1 MKKNLYKYI
10 FITLTICTATS
21 LKICAQTTALG
32 KLTGK
37 VVDVQNNET
46 VPYASA
52 VVLDRKTK
60 AIVKTGQTDING
72 NLIIT
77 NIPEGVFTV
86 KISYVG
92 YQTMVRDSIS
102 ILKGREL
109 INLGTIKMKAA
120 NGNVLS
126 EVTITATKAPIQLGI
141 DKKVF
146 SVDQSLVSEGGS
158 AGDLLQNV
166 PSIQTDVDGNVSL
179 RGSSGVRVLIDGK
192 PSLIAGGNV
201 AQVLAS
207 IPASSIETVEVI
219 TNPSSKY
226 DAEGQSGIINIV
238 LKKNTKLGLNGNIA
252 LTAGNRDNYNGNAS
266 VSFQNKKI
274 NIYGNYGYR
283 YGNRPGEGYNNIT
296 YKNLTGIDSLRNIYQ
311 TTNSTSLDKSHNAKA
326 GLDYY
331 LTDKDILSFSGGFN
345 IRDNDR
351 NDRLNINKYG
361 DGQRAVEF
369 SNRTNT
375 NNGSGKSYDLNFD
388 YSHKFKKQGEELT
401 FNFGYSEGSNDNF
414 QLYNTQI
421 SNVNGAPVTI
431 AGELRNNQNN
441 GINSNYNIQADY
453 TVPMGKL
460 GKIET
465 GYRSQIRLS
474 DNSAVANLFNATTGE
489 YDKDYLLSNEFNSK
503 DQVHALYFN
512 YQNQIKSFGY
522 QVGLRGEDAK
532 LNTSSGGFDRAND
545 LIYTPGKIAYKR
557 LYPSVYLT
565 QKFKGDQ
572 QLQLSYT
579 RRVNRPRPWDTNPF
593 VDYSDPYNWRQGNPS
608 LLPEDVHSF
617 ELGYSKFWPKVS
629 LISTAYMRRT
639 NDLIQRVRSAPN
651 DEGVIIT
658 TPQNLT
664 RDLSS
669 GLELIAKVD
678 VVKAW
683 NFTANVNIYHSQ
695 IDAVPEYNIRGN
707 SGYSW
712 NANVTSNFVLPH
724 NITLQLRG
732 EYESDQVIAQGKWKE
747 NYGLDAGA
755 KYDFPNKKASLSLN
769 VRNVLNT
776 QRWGMNVEDDNS
788 ITDFQRKMAG
798 AMGNLTFSY
807 RFGKTTFMK
816 KPKKQEQQEMKPDE
830 GSF

>member
-21 LKICAQTTALG
+21 LKICAQTTAPG

-465 GYRSQIRLS
+465 GYRSQ
-474 DNSAVANLFNATTGE
+474 
-489 YDKDYLLSNEFNSK
+489 
-503 DQVHALYFN
+503 
-512 YQNQIKSFGY
+512 
-522 QVGLRGEDAK
+522 
-532 LNTSSGGFDRAND
+532 
-545 LIYTPGKIAYKR
+545 
-557 LYPSVYLT
+557 
-565 QKFKGDQ
+565 
-572 QLQLSYT
+572 
-579 RRVNRPRPWDTNPF
+579 
-593 VDYSDPYNWRQGNPS
+593 
-608 LLPEDVHSF
+608 
-617 ELGYSKFWPKVS
+617 
-629 LISTAYMRRT
+629 
-639 NDLIQRVRSAPN
+639 
-651 DEGVIIT
+651 
-658 TPQNLT
+658 
-664 RDLSS
+664 
-669 GLELIAKVD
+669 
-678 VVKAW
+678 
-683 NFTANVNIYHSQ
+683 
-695 IDAVPEYNIRGN
+695 
-707 SGYSW
+707 
-712 NANVTSNFVLPH
+712 
-724 NITLQLRG
+724 
-732 EYESDQVIAQGKWKE
+732 
-747 NYGLDAGA
+747 
-755 KYDFPNKKASLSLN
+755 
-769 VRNVLNT
+769 
-776 QRWGMNVEDDNS
+776 
-788 ITDFQRKMAG
+788 
-798 AMGNLTFSY
+798 
-807 RFGKTTFMK
+807 
-816 KPKKQEQQEMKPDE
+816 
-830 GSF
+830 

>member
-10 FITLTICTATS
+10 FITLTICTATA
-21 LKICAQTTALG
+21 LKISAQTTASG

-77 NIPEGVFTV
+77 NIPDGVFTV

-179 RGSSGVRVLIDGK
+179 RGSTGVRVLIDGK

-238 LKKNTKLGLNGNIA
+238 LKKNTKLGLNGNVA

-283 YGNRPGEGYNNIT
+283 YGNRPGEGFNNIT
-296 YKNLTGIDSLRNIYQ
+296 YKTPVGTDEITYASQI
-311 TTNSTSLDKSHNAKA
+311 TNSTSLDKSHNAKA

-351 NDRLNINKYG
+351 NDRLDINKYG
-361 DGQRAVEF
+361 AGQRAVEF

-375 NNGSGKSYDLNFD
+375 NNGSGKS
-388 YSHKFKKQGEELT
+388 
-401 FNFGYSEGSNDNF
+401 
-414 QLYNTQI
+414 
-421 SNVNGAPVTI
+421 
-431 AGELRNNQNN
+431 
-441 GINSNYNIQADY
+441 
-453 TVPMGKL
+453 
-460 GKIET
+460 
-465 GYRSQIRLS
+465 
-474 DNSAVANLFNATTGE
+474 
-489 YDKDYLLSNEFNSK
+489 
-503 DQVHALYFN
+503 
-512 YQNQIKSFGY
+512 
-522 QVGLRGEDAK
+522 
-532 LNTSSGGFDRAND
+532 
-545 LIYTPGKIAYKR
+545 
-557 LYPSVYLT
+557 
-565 QKFKGDQ
+565 
-572 QLQLSYT
+572 
-579 RRVNRPRPWDTNPF
+579 
-593 VDYSDPYNWRQGNPS
+593 
-608 LLPEDVHSF
+608 
-617 ELGYSKFWPKVS
+617 
-629 LISTAYMRRT
+629 
-639 NDLIQRVRSAPN
+639 
-651 DEGVIIT
+651 
-658 TPQNLT
+658 
-664 RDLSS
+664 
-669 GLELIAKVD
+669 
-678 VVKAW
+678 
-683 NFTANVNIYHSQ
+683 
-695 IDAVPEYNIRGN
+695 
-707 SGYSW
+707 
-712 NANVTSNFVLPH
+712 
-724 NITLQLRG
+724 
-732 EYESDQVIAQGKWKE
+732 
-747 NYGLDAGA
+747 
-755 KYDFPNKKASLSLN
+755 
-769 VRNVLNT
+769 
-776 QRWGMNVEDDNS
+776 
-788 ITDFQRKMAG
+788 
-798 AMGNLTFSY
+798 
-807 RFGKTTFMK
+807 
-816 KPKKQEQQEMKPDE
+816 
-830 GSF
+830 